1 MSQEILQDVQGTSK
15 IFKSRW
21 SFRDGVLLLLL
32 LLLLG
37 ALGALKFVWAS
48 QELET
53 WLSYSLRIESL
64 VAAEHGVQLEALLK
78 TPQLE
83 RLRGMPS
90 QFKAKEALTVL
101 DQAASISLNHVDRA
115 DTLIESNQK
124 LQSAL
129 QQELSNQR
137 EWFIAT
143 NLIMILM
150 GLTIAWFS
158 LRRASVVALPPEE
171 QANGLSVPSL
181 SLQRPESSQAAVDL
195 ILEVN
200 SLLDEV
206 PLGESAFENVLRRLV
221 SAFEVRSAAIHVLD
235 ENMVSMPGLTG
246 TLSTTGILQALFD
259 FQPWAVRAEHIQS
272 VLQEDIQFSHGGEE
286 RDMTLMFFPLQE
298 QGRHIGQL
306 AFEALPGV
314 RLTEGQTKMAVA
326 IARQISSKIG
336 AFHLAQDLRRV
347 ALFEE
352 RAAIARELH
361 DSLAQSLAYMKIQ
374 IARLQV
380 AIDAHKPVEDT
391 SAVLAE
397 LRDGLNSAYRK
408 LRELLTT
415 FRVNIGVGGL
425 QTGLEETV
433 QEVMQRSALAVTLDF
448 RMGSCRLSSNE
459 EIHVLHVVREA
470 LSNVMRHADADHAS
484 ITLEYDHN
492 RYLTGTIDDD
502 GRGFEEHADRRF
514 HHGISIMEDRVASLG
529 GTLVMDAR
537 PGGGTRVRFRF
548 TPSWSG
554 SRDLLAE
561 QQ

>member
-1 MSQEILQDVQGTSK
+1 MSQEILQGVQVSSK
-15 IFKSRW
+15 QFRSRW
-21 SFRDGVLLLLL
+21 SFRDAVLLLFLLLLL
-32 LLLLG
+32 A
-37 ALGALKFVWAS
+37 ALSTLKFVWAS
-48 QELET
+48 QEIEA
-53 WLSYSLRIESL
+53 WLSHSFRVESL
-64 VAAEHGVQLEALLK
+64 LTAEQGGQLEAILK
-78 TPQLE
+78 TSDLD
-83 RLRGMPS
+83 RLRAMPI
-90 QFKAKEALTVL
+90 KWPAREALAAL
-101 DQAASISLNHVDRA
+101 DEAALLPLNNVQRSSRLSDA
-115 DTLIESNQK
+115 NQQLQNTLQE
-124 LQSAL
+124 AL
-129 QQELSNQR
+129 SGQR
-137 EWFIAT
+137 EWLIAS
-143 NLIMILM
+143 NLIMIVI
-150 GLTIAWFS
+150 GIAIAWFS
-158 LRRASVVALPPEE
+158 LRRVSLISLVPEE
-171 QANGLSVPSL
+171 QAVSITTPSL
-181 SLQRPESSQAAVDL
+181 SVQRSESSQAVVDL

-200 SLLDEV
+200 ALLDEV

-221 SAFEVRSAAIHVLD
+221 SAFEIRSAAIHVLD

-286 RDMTLMFFPLQE
+286 RDMALMFFPLQE

-380 AIDAHKPVEDT
+380 AIDAHKPVEET

-470 LSNVMRHADADHAS
+470 LSNVMRHADADHAT

-502 GRGFEEHADRRF
+502 GRGFEDHADRRF

>member
-1 MSQEILQDVQGTSK
+1 MSQEIRQKLAVKSK
-15 IFKSRW
+15 HFASRW
-21 SFRDGVLLLLL
+21 SFRDGILLLLL

-37 ALGALKFVWAS
+37 SLGALRFAWAS
-48 QELET
+48 DEIQV
-53 WLSYSLRIESL
+53 WLADTIRIESL
-64 VAAEHGVQLEALLK
+64 LAPEQYETFHTLLKSSELEA
-78 TPQLE
+78 
-83 RLRGMPS
+83 LRGMPI
-90 QFKAKEALTVL
+90 QLPAREALSVL
-101 DQAASISLNHVDRA
+101 DAAAALPLNDAQRQSA
-115 DTLIESNQK
+115 LKAANQK
-124 LQSAL
+124 LQNTL
-129 QQELSNQR
+129 QLDLRHQR
-137 EWFIAT
+137 DWLVAT
-143 NLIMILM
+143 SLVLM
-150 GLTIAWFS
+150 LLGVVIAW
-158 LRRASVVALPPEE
+158 LNMRRGVNSNPRHAEEVKGLYMLP
-171 QANGLSVPSL
+171 LST
-181 SLQRPESSQAAVDL
+181 QRTESSQAVVDL

-221 SAFEVRSAAIHVLD
+221 SSFDIRSAAIHVLD
-235 ENMVSMPGLTG
+235 ENSDGSLGITG
-246 TLSTTGILQALFD
+246 TLSTTGILQALFN

-272 VLQEDIQFSHGGEE
+272 VLQEDIQFSHRGEE
-286 RDMTLMFFPLQE
+286 RDMALMLFPLQE

-306 AFEALPGV
+306 AFEALPGM
-314 RLTEGQTKMAVA
+314 RLSEAHTKMAVA

-374 IARLQV
+374 ISRLQV
-380 AIDAHKPVEDT
+380 AIDAHKPVEEI
-391 SAVLAE
+391 SLVLAE
-397 LRDGLNSAYRK
+397 LRDGLNGAYRK

-425 QTGLEETV
+425 QAGLEETV
-433 QEVMQRSALAVTLDF
+433 QEVMQRSALAVTLDY

-470 LSNVMRHADADHAS
+470 LSNVIRHADADHAT

-492 RYLTGTIDDD
+492 RYLNGTIDDD
-502 GRGFEEHADRRF
+502 GRGFEDHADRRF

-529 GTLVMDAR
+529 GTLVVDAR

>member
-1 MSQEILQDVQGTSK
+1 MSQEIVQGVLVHSK
-15 IFKSRW
+15 QFASRW
-21 SFRDGVLLLLL
+21 SIRDGVLILLLVL
-32 LLLLG
+32 LVGTLATLR
-37 ALGALKFVWAS
+37 FVWVS
-48 QELET
+48 NEIEG
-53 WLSYSLRIESL
+53 WLLNTARMEGL
-64 VAAEHGVQLEALLK
+64 VAAEQSSQLNFVLK
-78 TPQLE
+78 GE
-83 RLRGMPS
+83 DFDRLRSMPS
-90 QFKAKEALTVL
+90 SLPAHQALRILDEAALQPLSSGDRSAKIR
-101 DQAASISLNHVDRA
+101 AA
-115 DTLIESNQK
+115 NQQ
-124 LQSAL
+124 LQSIL
-129 QQELSNQR
+129 RQELEEQR
-137 EWFIAT
+137 NGLIAT
-143 NLIMILM
+143 HLLIMVL
-150 GLTIAWFS
+150 GIALGWIP
-158 LRRASVVALPPEE
+158 LREASKRQPTYPDRS
-171 QANGLSVPSL
+171 QGLSAQATPIHRS
-181 SLQRPESSQAAVDL
+181 EGSQAAVDL

-200 SLLDEV
+200 GLLDEV

-221 SAFEVRSAAIHVLD
+221 SAFEIRSAAIHVLE
-235 ENMVSMPGLTG
+235 ENTAVTPGLTG

-272 VLQEDIQFSHGGEE
+272 VLQEDIQFSHGGED
-286 RDMTLMFFPLQE
+286 RDMVLMLFPLQE

-314 RLTEGQTKMAVA
+314 RLTEGQAKMALA

-380 AIDAHKPVEDT
+380 AIDSRKPIEET
-391 SAVLAE
+391 SSVLAE
-397 LRDGLNSAYRK
+397 LRDGLNGAYRK

-425 QTGLEETV
+425 QAGLEETV

-470 LSNVMRHADADHAS
+470 LSNVMRHADADHAT

-502 GRGFEEHADRRF
+502 GRGFEDRADRRF

-554 SRDLLAE
+554 SRDLLEE

>member
-1 MSQEILQDVQGTSK
+1 MSQEILPHGLVQSK
-15 IFKSRW
+15 KTGSRW
-21 SFRDGVLLLLL
+21 SFKDSVLLLLL
-32 LLLLG
+32 LLLIAAMG
-37 ALGALKFVWAS
+37 AMRFAWAS
-48 QELET
+48 AQIET
-53 WLSYSLRIESL
+53 WLVDTIRIEALLS
-64 VAAEHGVQLEALLK
+64 ADHSAELDALLK
-78 TPQLE
+78 TSELE
-83 RLRGMPS
+83 RLRELPKQLPMQQALSALDEAAALPMTDT
-90 QFKAKEALTVL
+90 QRTLALTL
-101 DQAASISLNHVDRA
+101 A
-115 DTLIESNQK
+115 NQQ
-124 LQSAL
+124 LQKELKGDIHRQRDWL
-129 QQELSNQR
+129 Q
-137 EWFIAT
+137 AT
-143 NLIMILM
+143 NLIII
-150 GLTIAWFS
+150 GVGIALAWLS
-158 LRRASVVALPPEE
+158 LRRESIPLRPAEPHSQAGALPTLP
-171 QANGLSVPSL
+171 QHRSDA
-181 SLQRPESSQAAVDL
+181 SQAAVDL

-200 SLLDEV
+200 GLLDEV

-221 SAFEVRSAAIHVLD
+221 SAFEIRSAAIHVLD
-235 ENMVSMPGLTG
+235 EDMGAIPGLTG

-286 RDMTLMFFPLQE
+286 RDMALMLFPLQE

-306 AFEALPGV
+306 AFEALPGM
-314 RLTEGQTKMAVA
+314 RLTESQTKMAVA
-326 IARQISSKIG
+326 LARQISSKIG

-380 AIDAHKPVEDT
+380 AIDARKPVEET
-391 SAVLAE
+391 AGVLSE
-397 LRDGLNSAYRK
+397 LRDGLNGAYRK

-433 QEVMQRSALAVTLDF
+433 QEVMQRSALAVVLDY

-470 LSNVMRHADADHAS
+470 LSNVMRHADADHAT

-502 GRGFEEHADRRF
+502 GRGSEDHADRRF

-561 QQ
+561 Q